1 MTGRLYSLAK
11 FCIRHRRIVMPVWL
25 LLIVAIT
32 FLSSTMGSQ
41 FADDISLPGRDS
53 QAATDLVDQ
62 KFPDQANGTNP
73 IVFKAKDGK
82 ITDSANQQAV
92 DKVIKDVTAD
102 GRVARPT
109 VRLTPDRRT
118 DQQEPGDRLFEPD
131 PGRRPG

>member
-11 FCIRHRRIVMPVWL
+11 FCIRHRRIVLPVWL
-25 LLIVAIT
+25 LVIVAIT
-32 FLSSTMGSQ
+32 WLSSSLGSQ

-73 IVFKAKDGK
+73 VVFKAKDGK

-92 DKVIKDVTAD
+92 DKVIKDVAAMD
-102 GRVARPT
+102 GVASSS
-109 VRLTPDRRT
+109 RR
-118 DQQEPGDRLFEPD
+118 
-131 PGRRPG
+131 